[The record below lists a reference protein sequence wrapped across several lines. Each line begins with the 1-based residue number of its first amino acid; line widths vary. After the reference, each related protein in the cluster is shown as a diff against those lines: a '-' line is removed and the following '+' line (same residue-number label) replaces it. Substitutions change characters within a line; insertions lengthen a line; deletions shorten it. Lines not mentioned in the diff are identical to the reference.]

1 MAYATDRKYTKTHE
15 WVKTEGGTAAVGI
28 TDYAQEQL
36 GALVFVNLPMEGD
49 SVTAGEPLGDVESVK
64 AVSDI
69 ISPVTGTVAA
79 INETLLDYPERVNS
93 DPDEAWFIKVS
104 DVTDT
109 DELLDAAA
117 YEAFVE
123 EEKAKEQ

>member
-1 MAYATDRKYTKTHE
+1 MSEYKILTA
-15 WVKTEGGTAAVGI
+15 EGRAKRAEFVTVHGTVQ
-28 TDYAQEQL
+28 TP
-36 GALVFVNLPMEGD
+36 VFMNV
-49 SVTAGEPLGDVESVK
+49 
-64 AVSDI
+64 
-69 ISPVTGTVAA
+69 GTVAA
-79 INETLLDYPERVNS
+79 INETLLDHPERVNS

>member
-49 SVTAGEPLGDVESVK
+49 SVMAGEPLGDVESVK

-79 INETLLDYPERVNS
+79 INETLLDHPERVNS